1 MNFVCADGI
10 YENIWNTNLVL
21 NSFKPGFQQ
30 LINRFLKKMLISK
43 DSVEKLTKSIVSG
56 KETFCSGLYLSAR
69 WFVVSQLNHNGIQ
82 LIMLPNKEAA
92 EYCAADL
99 YNLIEGD
106 RVFFLPDSGKSLERS
121 NYKASLSVQR
131 TSAIGKVLEYK
142 EGQLIIVTYPS
153 AVEEEIPDTSKI
165 SGSIMKY
172 RIGDEIS
179 HEDISEFLYNSGFER
194 VDFVAE
200 PGQYAIR
207 GAIVDIFSYSLS
219 NPYRIS
225 FFGDEIEAISIF
237 DCNTQLSKEKV
248 EEAEIYPDITSK
260 DDEESTVSLTDILPK
275 ETLLWLDSSD
285 MYRNKEFF
293 KGFTPFKKVY
303 MELPLSRQNEEVIK
317 FNISPQPT
325 FNKNFELLTED
336 IRKHL
341 EEGFKVRIYGEKQ
354 SQLDRLK
361 SILSQNGGLMPEFIA
376 GKNIH
381 NGFIDNENKVCCYSD
396 HEIFDR
402 FHRVSIRRSVE
413 KSEQLTINDLTSF
426 AIGDYIVHLDYGVG
440 IFGGLV
446 RMKDDRGRMHEVV
459 KLMYK
464 DNDVIFISV
473 NSLHKISRYKSK
485 DSEPPRIH
493 KLGSKSWQNL
503 KASTKSKVKDIAKD
517 LIQLYAKRK
526 SAKGFAFSADTYMQ
540 QELES
545 SFMYEDTPDQEKAVY
560 AVKRDMEDDCPMD
573 RLVCGDVGFGKTE
586 VAIRAAFKAV
596 ADSKQVAVLVPTT
609 ILALQHFNTFK
620 NRLKDFPC
628 NIDYVS
634 RLRTTKEISDI
645 QRRLKAGTLDIVIGT
660 HKLIGKGFEFKD
672 LGLLII
678 DEEQKFGVSS
688 KEKLRQLKA
697 SVDTLTLTATPIPR
711 TLQFSLLG
719 ARDLSIISTPPPNRI
734 PVQTEIMLFDPDEIK
749 KIIEYELNRGGQIF
763 FLHNR
768 VEELQSIHD
777 ILHRLV
783 PDMKICVAHGQ
794 MEPKVLEN
802 KILDFMAG
810 DYDMLLC
817 TTIIEN
823 GLDVPNAN
831 TIIINQAQNI
841 GLSDLHQLRGRVG
854 RSNRRAF
861 CYLIVP
867 PLLSITEDARRRL
880 KAIESF
886 SDLGSGFN
894 IAMQD
899 LDIRGAGNLLGAEQ
913 SGFIT
918 DMGFETYQ
926 KILAEAMEELGV
938 ETGVVT
944 KNSGDNYTYDCV
956 IETDQLA
963 LIPDTYID
971 VTAEKIRIYKE
982 LDSLTSDKELDKMK
996 SRLEDRFGKMP
1007 EELVRLFDIVR
1018 IRQLGIKLGFEKI
1031 IIKNGVMIAFFITN
1045 PLSQY
1050 YRSDKFA
1057 KVLENISLNP
1067 SLFELKQNDS
1077 KLRIFA
1083 RNVDGIA
1090 KAYSIL
1096 QKLQ

>member
-1 MNFVCADGI
+1 MEV
-10 YENIWNTNLVL
+10 
-21 NSFKPGFQQ
+21 
-30 LINRFLKKMLISK
+30 
-43 DSVEKLTKSIVSG
+43 
-56 KETFCSGLYLSAR
+56 FCSGLFLSAR
-69 WFVVSQLNHNGIQ
+69 WFVVSQLDYDGLQVI
-82 LIMLPNKEAA
+82 ILPDKDSA

-99 YNLIEGD
+99 YNLTEGD
-106 RVFFLPDSGKSLERS
+106 SVFFLPDSGKNLERS
-121 NYKASLSVQR
+121 NYKSSLSVQR
-131 TSAIGKVLEYK
+131 TSAIGKILDYK
-142 EGQLIIVTYPS
+142 EGKCIIVTYPS
-153 AVEEEIPDTSKI
+153 ALEEGMPEAEKI
-165 SGSIMKY
+165 RQSIIKF

-179 HEDISEFLYNSGFER
+179 HDDIVNALFDSGFER
-194 VDFVAE
+194 VDFVGE
-200 PGQYAIR
+200 PGQFAIR
-207 GAIVDIFSYSLS
+207 GAIVDIFSYSY
-219 NPYRIS
+219 NDPFRIS
-225 FFGDEIEAISIF
+225 FFGDEIDSINVF

-248 EEAEIYPDITSK
+248 DEAEIYPDIAASS
-260 DDEESTVSLTDILPK
+260 EEEECTQICDVLPSD
-275 ETLLWLDSSD
+275 TLVWLDSSD

-293 KGFTPFKKVY
+293 HLLDKFRKIY
-303 MELPLSRQNEEVIK
+303 MELPLSRQNEDSVK
-317 FNISPQPT
+317 FNISPQPV

-336 IRKHL
+336 IRKRL
-341 EEGFKVRIYGEKQ
+341 EEGYRVRIYGEKK
-354 SQLDRLK
+354 SQLDRLQ
-361 SILSQNGGLMPEFIA
+361 SILSQNGGIMPEFIP

-381 NGFIDNENKVCCYSD
+381 NGFIDNDDKVCCYSD

-402 FHRVSIRRSVE
+402 FHRVSIRRTVE

-426 AIGDYIVHLDYGVG
+426 AIGDYIVHIDYGVG

-446 RMKDDRGRMHEVV
+446 RMKDDKGRMHEVV

-464 DNDVIFISV
+464 DNDVVFVSV
-473 NSLHKISRYKSK
+473 HALHKISRYKSK
-485 DSEPPRIH
+485 DSEPPKIH
-493 KLGSKSWQNL
+493 KLGSRAWQNL

-517 LIQLYAKRK
+517 LIRLYAKRK
-526 SAKGFAFSADTYMQ
+526 GAKGFAFSADTYMQ

-545 SFMYEDTPDQEKAVY
+545 SFMYEDTPDQEKAVQ

-586 VAIRAAFKAV
+586 VAVRAAFKAV

-609 ILALQHFNTFK
+609 ILALQHYNTFK

-634 RLRTTKEISDI
+634 RLRTAKEISDI
-645 QRRLKAGTLDIVIGT
+645 QKRLKSGSLDIVIGT

-678 DEEQKFGVSS
+678 DEEQKFGVSA
-688 KEKLRQLKA
+688 KEKLRQIKA

-734 PVQTEIMLFDPDEIK
+734 PVQTEIMLFDSDEIK
-749 KIIEYELNRGGQIF
+749 KIINYELNRGGQIF

-867 PLLSITEDARRRL
+867 PLVSITDDARRRL

-938 ETGVVT
+938 ETGIVT
-944 KNSGDNYTYDCV
+944 RSANDNYLSDCT

-963 LIPDTYID
+963 LIPDSYID

-982 LDSLTSDKELDKMK
+982 LDSLVSDKDLENMK
-996 SRLEDRFGKMP
+996 KKLEDRFGKLP
-1007 EELVRLFDIVR
+1007 EELSRLFDIVR
-1018 IRQLGIKLGFEKI
+1018 IRQLGIRLGFEKI
-1031 IIKNGVMIAFFITN
+1031 IIKNGVMIAFFISN

-1050 YRSDKFA
+1050 YRSDRFSKI
-1057 KVLENISLNP
+1057 LENVSLNP
-1067 SLFELKQNDS
+1067 NLFELKQNDNR
-1077 KLRIFA
+1077 LRIFV
-1083 RNVDGIA
+1083 RNVSGIS
-1090 KAYSIL
+1090 KAYHIL
-1096 QKLQ
+1096 NKLS

>member
-1 MNFVCADGI
+1 
-10 YENIWNTNLVL
+10 
-21 NSFKPGFQQ
+21 
-30 LINRFLKKMLISK
+30 MLIS
-43 DSVEKLTKSIVSG
+43 TKSVNALASDMGSG
-56 KETFCSGLYLSAR
+56 METFCSGLFLSAR
-69 WFVVSQLNHNGIQ
+69 WFVVSGLDHDGIQ
-82 LIMLPNKEAA
+82 VIVMPDRESA
-92 EYCAADL
+92 EYCAVDL
-99 YNLIEGD
+99 YNLTEGD
-106 RVFFLPDSGKSLERS
+106 CVFFLPDSGRRLEKS

-131 TSAIGKVLEYK
+131 TSAIGKIIDYK
-142 EGQLIIVTYPS
+142 EGRLIIVTYPS
-153 AVEEEIPDTSKI
+153 ALEEGVPAPA
-165 SGSIMKY
+165 SIRDSLLKLNV
-172 RIGDEIS
+172 GDEIS
-179 HEDISEFLYNSGFER
+179 HESIVESLFGSGFER

-200 PGQYAIR
+200 PGQFAIR
-207 GAIVDIFSYSLS
+207 GAIVDIFSYSY
-219 NPYRIS
+219 NDPFRIS
-225 FFGDEIEAISIF
+225 FFGDEIDSINIF

-248 EEAEIYPDITSK
+248 VSAEIYPDLTPS
-260 DDEESTVSLTDILPK
+260 DEEGEPYVQIPDILPA

-285 MYRNKEFF
+285 MYKDREFF
-293 KGFTPFKKVY
+293 PLLERFRKIYLEV
-303 MELPLSRQNEEVIK
+303 PLSRQDEDSVK
-317 FNISPQPT
+317 FSIAPQPT

-336 IRKHL
+336 IRKRL
-341 EEGFKVRIYGEKQ
+341 EQGYRVRIYGEKQ

-361 SILSQNGGLMPEFIA
+361 SILSQNSGIMPEFIPHC
-376 GKNIH
+376 NIH
-381 NGFIDNENKVCCYSD
+381 SGFIDHENKVCCYSD

-402 FHRVSIRRSVE
+402 FHRVTLRRTVE

-426 AIGDYIVHLDYGVG
+426 AIGDYIVHIDYGVG

-446 RMKDDRGRMHEVV
+446 RMRDDKGRMHEVV
-459 KLMYK
+459 KLTYK
-464 DNDVIFISV
+464 DNDVVFVSV
-473 NSLHKISRYKSK
+473 HSLHKISRYKSK
-485 DSEPPRIH
+485 DSEPPKIH
-493 KLGSKSWQNL
+493 KLGSKVWQSL

-526 SAKGFAFSADTYMQ
+526 SSKGFAYSPDSYLQ

-545 SFMYEDTPDQEKAVY
+545 SFMYEDTPDQEKAVQ

-586 VAIRAAFKAV
+586 VAVRAAFKAV

-609 ILALQHFNTFK
+609 ILALQHFKTFQS
-620 NRLKDFPC
+620 RLKDLPC
-628 NIDYVS
+628 NVDYVS
-634 RLRTTKEISDI
+634 RLRTAKEIADI

-678 DEEQKFGVSS
+678 DEEQKFGVSA

-734 PVQTEIMLFDPDEIK
+734 PVQTEIMLFDDDEIK
-749 KIIEYELNRGGQIF
+749 KILRYELNRGGQVF
-763 FLHNR
+763 FVHNR
-768 VEELQSIHD
+768 VEELQSVYD
-777 ILHRLV
+777 ILHRIV

-794 MEPKVLEN
+794 MEAKVLEN

-817 TTIIEN
+817 TTIIES
-823 GLDVPNAN
+823 GLDIPNAN

-867 PLLSITEDARRRL
+867 PLVSISDDARRRL

-926 KILAEAMEELGV
+926 KILAEAMEELGM
-938 ETGVVT
+938 ETGIT
-944 KNSGDNYTYDCV
+944 SRSASESFISDCT

-963 LIPDTYID
+963 LIPDSYID
-971 VTAEKIRIYKE
+971 MTAEKIRIYKE
-982 LDSLTSDKELDKMK
+982 LDSISSEKGLADMK
-996 SRLEDRFGKMP
+996 SRLTDRFGAMP
-1007 EELVRLFDIVR
+1007 VELERLFDIVR
-1018 IRQLGIKLGFEKI
+1018 IRQLGKTLGFEKI
-1031 IIKNGVMIAFFITN
+1031 IIKNGVLIAFFISN

-1050 YRSDKFA
+1050 YRSSRFS
-1057 KVLENISLNP
+1057 KVLENVSAHP
-1067 SLFELKQNDS
+1067 KLFEVKQPDGR
-1077 KLRIFA
+1077 LRIVV
-1083 RNVDGIA
+1083 RNVDGLD
-1090 KAYSIL
+1090 KAYKIL
-1096 QKLQ
+1096 KML

>member
-1 MNFVCADGI
+1 
-10 YENIWNTNLVL
+10 
-21 NSFKPGFQQ
+21 
-30 LINRFLKKMLISK
+30 MLISTR
-43 DSVEKLTKSIVSG
+43 SVNKLA
-56 KETFCSGLYLSAR
+56 ETYRSSAEIFCSGLFLSAR
-69 WFVVSQLNHNGIQ
+69 WFVVSQLDHDGMQ
-82 LIMLPNKEAA
+82 LIVLPDKESA

-106 RVFFLPDSGKSLERS
+106 KVFFLPDSGKNLEKS
-121 NYKASLSVQR
+121 NYKSTLGVQR
-131 TSAIGKVLEYK
+131 TSAVGKILEYK
-142 EGQLIIVTYPS
+142 EGQLLIVTYPS
-153 AVEEEIPDTSKI
+153 ALEECIPDT
-165 SGSIMKY
+165 G
-172 RIGDEIS
+172 RIRESLLKLDVGDEIS
-179 HEDISEFLYNSGFER
+179 HEEIVERLSGSGFAR
-194 VDFVAE
+194 VDFVSE
-200 PGQYAIR
+200 PGQFAVR
-207 GAIVDIFSYSLS
+207 GALVDIFSYSC
-219 NPYRIS
+219 NYPYRIS
-225 FFGDEIEAISIF
+225 FFGDEIEAITVF
-237 DCNTQLSKEKV
+237 DCNSQLSKEKV
-248 EEAEIYPDITSK
+248 HSAEIYPDIVASEN
-260 DDEESTVSLTDILPK
+260 DGAMIQIADVLP
-275 ETLLWLDSSD
+275 EDTLVWLDSSD
-285 MYRNKEFF
+285 MYKGKSFF
-293 KGFTPFKKVY
+293 PHLERFTRIY
-303 MELPLSRQNEEVIK
+303 MELPLSRQNEDSVK
-317 FNISPQPT
+317 FSITPQPV

-336 IRKHL
+336 IRKRL
-341 EEGFKVRIYGEKQ
+341 EEGYRVRIYGEKQ
-354 SQLDRLK
+354 SQLDRLQ
-361 SILSQNGGLMPEFIA
+361 SILSQNGGLMPEFVA
-376 GKNIH
+376 KKNIH
-381 NGFIDNENKVCCYSD
+381 NGFIDRENKVCCYSD

-402 FHRVSIRRSVE
+402 FHRVSIRRTVE

-426 AIGDYIVHLDYGVG
+426 AIGDYIVHIDYGVG
-440 IFGGLV
+440 VFGGLV
-446 RMKDDRGRMHEVV
+446 RMKDDKGRMHEVV
-459 KLMYK
+459 KLMYR
-464 DNDVIFISV
+464 DNDVVFVSV
-473 NSLHKISRYKSK
+473 HALHKISRYKSK
-485 DSEPPRIH
+485 DSEPPKIH
-493 KLGSKSWQNL
+493 KLGSKVWQNL

-526 SAKGFAFSADTYMQ
+526 SARGFAFSADTFMQ

-545 SFMYEDTPDQEKAVY
+545 SFMYEDTPDQEKAVQ

-596 ADSKQVAVLVPTT
+596 ADSKQVVVLVPTT
-609 ILALQHFNTFK
+609 ILALQHYNTFR

-628 NIDYVS
+628 SIDYVS
-634 RLRTTKEISDI
+634 RLRTAKEISDI
-645 QRRLKAGTLDIVIGT
+645 QKRLKEGRLDIVIGT

-672 LGLLII
+672 LGLLVI
-678 DEEQKFGVSS
+678 DEEQKFGVGA

-719 ARDLSIISTPPPNRI
+719 ARDLSIINTPPPNRI
-734 PVQTEIMLFDPDEIK
+734 PVQTEIMLFDHDEIR
-749 KIIEYELNRGGQIF
+749 KIIDYELHRGGQIF
-763 FLHNR
+763 FIHNR

-794 MEPKVLEN
+794 MEAKALEN

-926 KILAEAMEELGV
+926 KILAEAMEELGM
-938 ETGVVT
+938 ETGISS
-944 KNSGDNYTYDCV
+944 KGASENYVSDCT

-963 LIPDTYID
+963 LIPDSYID
-971 VTAEKIRIYKE
+971 MTAEKIRVYKE
-982 LDSLTSDKELDKMK
+982 LDSTTSDKELDNMK
-996 SRLEDRFGKMP
+996 KRLEDRFGPMP
-1007 EELVRLFDIVR
+1007 DELSRLFDIVR
-1018 IRQLGIKLGFEKI
+1018 IRQLGEKIGFEKI
-1031 IIKNGVMIAFFITN
+1031 IIKNGVLIAFFISN

-1050 YRSDKFA
+1050 YRSDRFS
-1057 KVLENISLNP
+1057 KVLESVTLNP
-1067 SLFELKQNDS
+1067 NIFELKQNDNR
-1077 KLRIFA
+1077 LRILS
-1083 RNVDGIA
+1083 RNIDTIS
-1090 KAYSIL
+1090 KAYSVL
-1096 QKLQ
+1096 KKL

>member
-1 MNFVCADGI
+1 
-10 YENIWNTNLVL
+10 
-21 NSFKPGFQQ
+21 
-30 LINRFLKKMLISK
+30 MLISTE
-43 DSVEKLTKSIVSG
+43 SVNKLAENISLHDEV
-56 KETFCSGLYLSAR
+56 FCSGLFLSAR
-69 WFVVSQLNHNGIQ
+69 WFVVSQLDHDGVQ
-82 LIMLPNKEAA
+82 LIVLPDKESA

-106 RVFFLPDSGKSLERS
+106 NVFFLPDSGKNLEKS
-121 NYKASLSVQR
+121 NYKSSLGVQR
-131 TSAIGKVLEYK
+131 TSAIGRILDHKD
-142 EGQLIIVTYPS
+142 GQLVIVSYPS
-153 AVEEEIPDTSKI
+153 ALEEGVPEVEKI
-165 SGSIMKY
+165 RQSVMKFKV
-172 RIGDEIS
+172 GDEIS
-179 HEDISEFLYNSGFER
+179 HDEIVESLFGCGFQR
-194 VDFVAE
+194 VDFVGE
-200 PGQYAIR
+200 PGQFAIR
-207 GAIVDIFSYSLS
+207 GAIVDIFSYSY
-219 NPYRIS
+219 NDPFRIS
-225 FFGDEIEAISIF
+225 FFGDEIDAINIF
-237 DCNTQLSKEKV
+237 DCNSQLSKEKV
-248 EEAEIYPDITSK
+248 DEAEIYPDIVA
-260 DDEESTVSLTDILPK
+260 DEDQGEGIVRIADMLHS
-275 ETLLWLDSSD
+275 ETLVWLDSSD
-285 MYRNKEFF
+285 MYKNREFF
-293 KGFTPFKKVY
+293 SLLERFKRVY
-303 MELPLSRQNEEVIK
+303 MELPLSRQNEETVRFGIA
-317 FNISPQPT
+317 PQPV

-341 EEGFKVRIYGEKQ
+341 EEGYRVRIYGEKK
-354 SQLDRLK
+354 SQLERLQ
-361 SILSQNGGLMPEFIA
+361 SILSQNGGIMPEFIS

-402 FHRVSIRRSVE
+402 FHRVSIRRTVE

-426 AIGDYIVHLDYGVG
+426 AIGDYIVHIDYGVG
-440 IFGGLV
+440 VFGGLV

-464 DNDVIFISV
+464 DNDVVFVSV
-473 NSLHKISRYKSK
+473 HALHKISRYKSK
-485 DSEPPRIH
+485 DSEPPKIH
-493 KLGSKSWQNL
+493 KLGSKAWQNL

-526 SAKGFAFSADTYMQ
+526 GAKGFAFSADTYMQ

-545 SFMYEDTPDQEKAVY
+545 SFMYEDTPDQEKAVH
-560 AVKRDMEDDCPMD
+560 AVKRDMEDNCPMD

-609 ILALQHFNTFK
+609 ILALQHFKTFQS
-620 NRLKDFPC
+620 RLKDFPC

-634 RLRTTKEISDI
+634 RLRTAKEVSDI
-645 QRRLKAGTLDIVIGT
+645 QKKLKSGALDIVIGT

-678 DEEQKFGVSS
+678 DEEQKFGVSA

-734 PVQTEIMLFDPDEIK
+734 PVQTEIMLFDSDEIK
-749 KIIEYELNRGGQIF
+749 KIIRYELSRGGQLF

-794 MEPKVLEN
+794 MEAKVLEN

-938 ETGVVT
+938 ETGVITRSSSENLV
-944 KNSGDNYTYDCV
+944 SDCT

-963 LIPDTYID
+963 LIPDNYID

-982 LDSLTSDKELDKMK
+982 LDSLASDKELDNMRK
-996 SRLEDRFGKMP
+996 RLEDRFGKMP
-1007 EELVRLFDIVR
+1007 EELSRLFDIVR
-1018 IRQLGIKLGFEKI
+1018 IRQLGLKMGFEKI
-1031 IIKNGVMIAFFITN
+1031 IIKNGVMIAFFISN
-1045 PLSQY
+1045 PISQY
-1050 YRSDKFA
+1050 YRSDRFA
-1057 KVLENISLNP
+1057 KILEKLSEHP
-1067 SLFELKQNDS
+1067 KMMELKQNDN
-1077 KLRIFA
+1077 KLRIFV
-1083 RNVDGIA
+1083 RNVDGIS
-1090 KAYSIL
+1090 KAYDIL
-1096 QKLQ
+1096 NKLS

>member
-1 MNFVCADGI
+1 
-10 YENIWNTNLVL
+10 
-21 NSFKPGFQQ
+21 
-30 LINRFLKKMLISK
+30 MLIS
-43 DSVEKLTKSIVSG
+43 SKSIKQLADKISG
-56 KETFCSGLYLSAR
+56 NDEVFCSGLFLSAR
-69 WFVVSQLNHNGIQ
+69 WFAVSELDYDVMQ
-82 LIMLPNKEAA
+82 LIVLPDKDSA

-99 YNLIEGD
+99 YNLIPGD
-106 RVFFLPDSGKSLERS
+106 TVFFLPDSGRNIERS
-121 NYKASLSVQR
+121 NYKSSLGVQR
-131 TSAIGKVLEYK
+131 TSAIGKIIEYK
-142 EGQLIIVTYPS
+142 EGSLTIVTYPS
-153 AVEEEIPDTSKI
+153 ALEEGIPDVDTIRKSLLELTV
-165 SGSIMKY
+165 GE
-172 RIGDEIS
+172 EIS
-179 HEDISEFLYNSGFER
+179 HDEIIESLFESGFER

-200 PGQYAIR
+200 PGQFAIR
-207 GAIVDIFSYSLS
+207 GAIVDIFSYSY
-219 NPYRIS
+219 NDPFRVS
-225 FFGDEIEAISIF
+225 FFGDEIDSINIF

-248 EEAEIYPDITSK
+248 QVAEIYPDLVSSSE
-260 DDEESTVSLTDILPK
+260 EESVTVSLTDILP
-275 ETLLWLDSSD
+275 EDTLVWLDSSD
-285 MYRNKEFF
+285 MYKEKSFF
-293 KGFTPFKKVY
+293 EGLSRFRRIYFEV
-303 MELPLSRQNEEVIK
+303 PLSRQTEDPVR
-317 FNISPQPT
+317 FNISPQPS

-336 IRKHL
+336 IRKRL
-341 EEGFKVRIYGEKQ
+341 EEGYRVRIYGEKE
-354 SQLDRLK
+354 SQLERLK
-361 SILSQNGGLMPEFIA
+361 AILSQNGGILPEFMVRC
-376 GKNIH
+376 NIH
-381 NGFIDNENKVCCYSD
+381 NGFIDHDDKVCCYSD

-426 AIGDYIVHLDYGVG
+426 AIGDYIVNIDYGVG

-459 KLMYK
+459 KLTYK
-464 DNDVIFISV
+464 DNDVVFVSV
-473 NSLHKISRYKSK
+473 HALHKISRYKSK
-485 DSEPPRIH
+485 DSEPPKIH
-493 KLGSKSWQNL
+493 KLGSKAWQNL

-526 SAKGFAFSADTYMQ
+526 SARGFAFSADTYMQ

-586 VAIRAAFKAV
+586 VAVRAAFKAV

-609 ILALQHFNTFK
+609 ILALQHFKTFQS
-620 NRLKDFPC
+620 RLKDFPC

-634 RLRTTKEISDI
+634 RLRTAKEVSEI
-645 QRRLKAGTLDIVIGT
+645 QKKLKSGALDIVIGT

-678 DEEQKFGVSS
+678 DEEQKFGVSA

-719 ARDLSIISTPPPNRI
+719 ARDLSIINTPPPNRI
-734 PVQTEIMLFDPDEIK
+734 PVQTEIMLFDHDEVR
-749 KIIEYELNRGGQIF
+749 KIIDYELNRGGQVF
-763 FLHNR
+763 FVHNR

-783 PDMKICVAHGQ
+783 PDMRICVAHGQ
-794 MEPKVLEN
+794 MEAKVLEN

-823 GLDVPNAN
+823 GLDIPNAN

-861 CYLIVP
+861 CYLMVP
-867 PLLSITEDARRRL
+867 PLVSITEDARRRL

-913 SGFIT
+913 S
-918 DMGFETYQ
+918 
-926 KILAEAMEELGV
+926 
-938 ETGVVT
+938 
-944 KNSGDNYTYDCV
+944 
-956 IETDQLA
+956 
-963 LIPDTYID
+963 
-971 VTAEKIRIYKE
+971 
-982 LDSLTSDKELDKMK
+982 
-996 SRLEDRFGKMP
+996 
-1007 EELVRLFDIVR
+1007 
-1018 IRQLGIKLGFEKI
+1018 
-1031 IIKNGVMIAFFITN
+1031 
-1045 PLSQY
+1045 
-1050 YRSDKFA
+1050 
-1057 KVLENISLNP
+1057 
-1067 SLFELKQNDS
+1067 
-1077 KLRIFA
+1077 
-1083 RNVDGIA
+1083 
-1090 KAYSIL
+1090 
-1096 QKLQ
+1096 